1 MQYSEC
7 NFDYSKSNF
16 NYSESI
22 NPDTFPNSE
31 SRIGL
36 GTKSVELPSHYEG
49 IKLRVTL
56 FAVTEKADADAF
68 PVTTFHGEGFGRGI
82 VDAVGAI
89 GELVAILLAVVG
101 DAKPKLR
108 EFSLFDNLS
117 FAVSLNEN
125 AFFAESNATKSLAR
139 TKQSSKA
146 VA

>member
-1 MQYSEC
+1 MQYSEY

-89 GELVAILLAVVG
+89 GELMAILLAVVG
-101 DAKPKLR
+101 DTEPQLW
-108 EFSLFDNLS
+108 ELSLFNDLP
-117 FAVSLNEN
+117 FTMSLDEN
-125 AFFAESNATKSLAR
+125 ALFAESYAAKSLAR
-139 TKQSSKA
+139 TKQSCIA

>member
-49 IKLRVTL
+49 IKLRTTL
-56 FAVTEKADADAF
+56 FAVTEKAYADAF

-125 AFFAESNATKSLAR
+125 ALFTEPNAAKSLAR
-139 TKQSSKA
+139 TE
-146 VA
+146 

>member
-101 DAKPKLR
+101 DAKPQLW
-108 EFSLFDNLS
+108 EFSLFNDLPFTMNLD
-117 FAVSLNEN
+117 EN
-125 AFFAESNATKSLAR
+125 ALFTEPNAAKSLAR
-139 TKQSSKA
+139 TE
-146 VA
+146 